1 MGTGDYMTASLYKG
15 LPEQPIQI
23 EAYKPHSTKSNVRR
37 GKASFEVSTVVL
49 PSGQE
54 ETMVFG
60 LDKSGEHIDEVMCV
74 RCEHRHYDGRQC
86 GHRVTGEDG
95 PLCGHHKF
103 CPECGGGIAHCGG
116 QHP

>member
-1 MGTGDYMTASLYKG
+1 MSRVHFRVRPRDSNDGWVVDRYDGRGAWTMTEGLEHRWSLAEARRQASKLTRLIVNDGFNRPPVNK
-15 LPEQPIQI
+15 
-23 EAYKPHSTKSNVRR
+23 T
-37 GKASFEVSTVVL
+37 
-49 PSGQE
+49 
-54 ETMVFG
+54 
-60 LDKSGEHIDEVMCV
+60 V